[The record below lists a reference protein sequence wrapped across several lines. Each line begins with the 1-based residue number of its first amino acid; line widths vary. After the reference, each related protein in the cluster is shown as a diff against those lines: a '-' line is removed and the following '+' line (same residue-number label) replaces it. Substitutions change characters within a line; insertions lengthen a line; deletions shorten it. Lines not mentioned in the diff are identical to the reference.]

1 LAAVF
6 VLVQYFTL
14 AYERATCRVQTC
26 GLILNCFVKD
36 TVIYER
42 LRGDQTLKDVTLTH
56 LEEFASIGWQRTVYS
71 YLSDINICTESI

>member
-1 LAAVF
+1 
-6 VLVQYFTL
+6 
-14 AYERATCRVQTC
+14 
-26 GLILNCFVKD
+26 VKD

-71 YLSDINICTESI
+71 YLSDINICSESI